1 MAFAWTP
8 DTLARAKRLYEEGR
22 APSTVARCI
31 SRADCTGPD
40 VALAAQ
46 VHAWAPRKRLTFTG
60 PLLERI
66 RELYVEGQQAPAAIA
81 EAIGHPL
88 TAKKVR
94 SLASSKG
101 WSQARD
107 PEVTARIKAAVL
119 AGVGHKGVAARQ
131 RIAAERRASL
141 PAKATRAPRR
151 LEAAAKPSKA
161 LGEGRGVPADVRAAI
176 DAAIA
181 AGKVTQ
187 LPAAHAYGLSSAER
201 QFWAAGLIG
210 GGWREPRRG
219 SL

>member
-66 RELYVEGQQAPAAIA
+66 RELYVERQQAPAAIA
-81 EAIGHPL
+81 EALGHPL

-119 AGVGHKGVAARQ
+119 AEVGHKGVATRQ
-131 RIAAERRASL
+131 RIAAERRATL
-141 PAKATRAPRR
+141 PVKVAQVP
-151 LEAAAKPSKA
+151 KPPKA
-161 LGEGRGVPADVRAAI
+161 LGDGRGVPADVRAAI

-181 AGKVTQ
+181 AGRVTQ

-201 QFWAAGLIG
+201 QFWAAGLTG
-210 GGWREPRRG
+210 SGWREPRRG